1 MTFDEWWKNNGIE
14 MATYA
19 EKSAARKGFEA
30 GAVAEREACA
40 DLCDEVRSDRDD
52 ALARASADMCAVL
65 IRKRSSTP

>member
-1 MTFDEWWKNNGIE
+1 MAFDEWWKNNGIE

-40 DLCDEVRSDRDD
+40 RACEALREGVWDRDG
-52 ALARASADMCAVL
+52 DMAKDECAAA
-65 IRKRSSTP
+65 IRKRSSTQ